1 MHEFGSKIRHEF
13 PRRQT
18 SYAYSQIHNPSA
30 SETKAARQ
38 THHDYELSYIL
49 QFVEKNGRNRGDPW
63 SLRQTGVYQQVTF
76 DSRQSAWIFLQLSSS
91 TRAALE
97 KVLRSQPSSPGEN
110 DSPMTLHALL
120 LGTTV
125 DNWDEYIQ
133 NLSTQL
139 RDVDEKACFSKI
151 GAMPTHDYSITF
163 SDMQTLQR
171 LRHKILKTSSV
182 LTSCLDV
189 ATKLQEH
196 CHRLDKLGFTPK
208 SDKIEK
214 SIEAYAA
221 DIQVHQQ
228 SVRVIM
234 ETLQS
239 TFDLLSK
246 IIEFRNIES
255 LRSIIEASEKH
266 IVFLKDLTLRIHH
279 ENCTSATLAVHTHK
293 DTKAMKALTTI
304 ATTLLP
310 ASLMATIFSSNLVQV
325 KQDGASDGQGT
336 HLVVATQFWI
346 YVVVTLALTVITLGC
361 TRLLEYQWLRGLL

>member
-1 MHEFGSKIRHEF
+1 MSCTNSVQKYGTNSLDVKPPMPIVKSITLRLLK
-13 PRRQT
+13 PKRRVKL
-18 SYAYSQIHNPSA
+18 IM
-30 SETKAARQ
+30 
-38 THHDYELSYIL
+38 IM
-49 QFVEKNGRNRGDPW
+49 FVEKNGRNRGDPW

-139 RDVDEKACFSKI
+139 RDV
-151 GAMPTHDYSITF
+151 
-163 SDMQTLQR
+163 TLQR